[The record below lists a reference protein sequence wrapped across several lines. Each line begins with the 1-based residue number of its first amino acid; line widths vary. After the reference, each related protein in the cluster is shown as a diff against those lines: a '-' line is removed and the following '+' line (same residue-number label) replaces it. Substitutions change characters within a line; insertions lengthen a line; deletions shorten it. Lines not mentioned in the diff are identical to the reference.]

1 MLHFQKSSSRILAIV
16 FIASLTTFLIYGLG
30 ANSKWIG
37 SKELRVR
44 VVGLPIS
51 SFTNARLYECFG
63 AEEAVLA
70 SRTPETD
77 FHSIEF
83 VTDGNT
89 NELILRLRVTGED
102 YLVDW
107 FDRTTT
113 AKYILLEYEDPL
125 SNQTQRVVFRTPWES
140 DIVTIDF
147 APNKP

>member
-1 MLHFQKSSSRILAIV
+1 MLAIV

-63 AEEAVLA
+63 VEEAVLT

-83 VTDGNT
+83 VTDDNT

-107 FDRTTT
+107 FDRTIT
-113 AKYILLEYEDPL
+113 ANYILLEYEDPL
-125 SNQTQRVVFRTPWES
+125 SNQTQRAVFRTPGES